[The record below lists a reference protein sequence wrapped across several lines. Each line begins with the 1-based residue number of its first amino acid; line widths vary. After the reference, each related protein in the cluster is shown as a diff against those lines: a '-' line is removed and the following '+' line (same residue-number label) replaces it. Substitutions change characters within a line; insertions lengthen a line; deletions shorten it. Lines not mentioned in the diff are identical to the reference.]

1 MLKTIKSV
9 NLTTQ
14 IIIATILGVL
24 FGLLFQEQMTSFDLI
39 GSIFL
44 RLIQMSIVILVMGQ
58 IIEAV
63 GQLNPKQLGKL
74 GVKTFI
80 VFIGTSILAA
90 LFGVLMGLIF
100 KPGSGVDSTLI
111 VDGTIPEASTST
123 FKDTL
128 LGFFPNNIIQSMAEG
143 SIIQVIVFA
152 VLFGLAISYVRLEDP
167 ANQILQVTVNFNAIV
182 IKLISI
188 IMKVAPIGIFFILAS
203 TVADLGVTIL
213 LPLLKYLLIY
223 ALGTF
228 IFLVGWLIVS
238 SIYCRISMVKLIK
251 KMSPMSIMAVTTT
264 SSAITLPVTLRDSIE
279 KLGISERIA
288 KLVVPLGMT
297 LNSNGAA
304 MHMAITI
311 ITISQIF
318 GYAYSFSEY
327 IYIAVLATL
336 ASLAN
341 AVVPGAGLVSL
352 SIVVPQMGLPAESI
366 LLFAGVEWFVGML
379 RTVLNVDSD
388 ALSALMIA
396 KSENEL
402 DNQKYNT

>member
-1 MLKTIKSV
+1 MLKTIKSL

-24 FGLLFQEQMTSFDLI
+24 FGLLFKEQMTSFDVV

-100 KPGSGVDSTLI
+100 KPGVDSTLI
-111 VDGTIPEASTST
+111 IDGAVPDASTST
-123 FKDTL
+123 FNDTL

-203 TVADLGVTIL
+203 TVGDLGVTIL

-223 ALGTF
+223 ALGTL
-228 IFLVGWLIVS
+228 IFLVGWLIIS
-238 SIYCRISMVKLIK
+238 SIYCQISLVKLIK
-251 KMSPMSIMAVTTT
+251 KMSPMSIMAITTT

-402 DNQKYNT
+402 DVQKYKT

>member
-1 MLKTIKSV
+1 MKTIKSV